1 MRPDHP
7 APAELLRLADA
18 HLRSL
23 QPAQRAQFRHGGR
36 PYRVRFDYPGF
47 VLVFDGVSGL
57 LLARSLAGQ
66 PTTLATAQGVGYV
79 ASR

>member
-1 MRPDHP
+1 MLFPHP

-23 QPAQRAQFRHGGR
+23 QPAMKTHFSHFGR

-47 VLVFDGVSGL
+47 VLVFDGASGA
-57 LLARSLAGQ
+57 LLARSRPGR
-66 PTTLATAQGVGYV
+66 PTTLASVKRQ
-79 ASR
+79 R

>member
-23 QPAQRAQFRHGGR
+23 QPAQRAQFRHEGR
-36 PYRVRFDYPGF
+36 PYRVRFDYPGA
-47 VLVFDGVSGL
+47 VLVFDGASGL
-57 LLARSLAGQ
+57 LLARSIPGL
-66 PTTLATAQGVGYV
+66 PTMPAPAQGVGHV
-79 ASR
+79 NR